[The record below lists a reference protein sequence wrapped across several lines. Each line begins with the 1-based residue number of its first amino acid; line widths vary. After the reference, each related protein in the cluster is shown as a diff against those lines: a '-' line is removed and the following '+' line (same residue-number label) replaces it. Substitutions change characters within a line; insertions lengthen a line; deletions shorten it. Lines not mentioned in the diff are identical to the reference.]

1 MAAFRVEIFLSRLRS
16 TSWARMRPLQIAM
29 ITFRVQRLPFDNGP
43 NQRIDIGFP
52 DSG

>member
-1 MAAFRVEIFLSRLRS
+1 MRRRLSLMAFHKFGAGCAANRY
-16 TSWARMRPLQIAM
+16 
-29 ITFRVQRLPFDNGP
+29 QRLPFDNGP